1 MLLAPVA
8 NPLYN
13 EATLTLRIKP
23 MKSIEIDDD
32 LYQYIAGQTIKIGES
47 ASDILRRLLPGA
59 PLKASLAEAQHAAKP
74 KADKAI
80 TAIEAHPVKASD
92 APQAN
97 ITEPKTATAGKIGNI
112 FDLVTP
118 QDLQAE
124 HNIVGRFLYLL
135 SVLARVHKK
144 QFHKVL
150 EIKGRNRL
158 YFGNSAAE
166 LSESGSS
173 TNPKQIPN
181 TDFWVITNSN
191 TTRKKMMLTE
201 TATKLGYSAAD
212 AERIR
217 DLL

>member
-1 MLLAPVA
+1 
-8 NPLYN
+8 
-13 EATLTLRIKP
+13 
-23 MKSIEIDDD
+23 MKTIEIDDD
-32 LYQYIAGQTIKIGES
+32 LYQYIAGQTLQIGES

-59 PLKASLAEAQHAAKP
+59 P
-74 KADKAI
+74 
-80 TAIEAHPVKASD
+80 VKAVAISAERKNI
-92 APQAN
+92 APETVTTKLESQETPASQ
-97 ITEPKTATAGKIGNI
+97 EAEVKSEAKTAVAVKAGNI

-118 QDLQAE
+118 ADLQTE

-150 EIKGRNRL
+150 DIKGRNRL

-166 LSESGSS
+166 LNETGTS

-181 TDFWVITNSN
+181 TEFWVITNSN

-201 TATKLGYSAAD
+201 TAIKLGYSAED

>member
-1 MLLAPVA
+1 
-8 NPLYN
+8 
-13 EATLTLRIKP
+13 
-23 MKSIEIDDD
+23 MKTIEIDDD
-32 LYQYIAGQTIKIGES
+32 LYQYIAGQTLRIGES

-59 PLKASLAEAQHAAKP
+59 PAKAVAEGNIAVTDARAELPNVTESSSSPAQTIVAEVKTDPKP
-74 KADKAI
+74 R
-80 TAIEAHPVKASD
+80 SD
-92 APQAN
+92 S
-97 ITEPKTATAGKIGNI
+97 KVGNI

-118 QDLQAE
+118 ADLQAE

-150 EIKGRNRL
+150 DIKGRNRL

-166 LSESGSS
+166 LNETGSS

-181 TDFWVITNSN
+181 TEFWVITNSN

-201 TATKLGYSAAD
+201 TAIKLGYSAED

>member
-1 MLLAPVA
+1 
-8 NPLYN
+8 
-13 EATLTLRIKP
+13 
-23 MKSIEIDDD
+23 MKTIEIDDD
-32 LYQYIAGQTIKIGES
+32 LYQFIAGQTQRIGES

-59 PLKASLAEAQHAAKP
+59 PVKAATARPAVLAEAASIQPAAATLP
-74 KADKAI
+74 EPSSKAKA
-80 TAIEAHPVKASD
+80 
-92 APQAN
+92 
-97 ITEPKTATAGKIGNI
+97 GNI

-118 QDLQAE
+118 QDLQTE
-124 HNIVGRFLYLL
+124 QNIVGRFLYLL

-144 QFHKVL
+144 DFVKVL

-158 YFGNSAAE
+158 YFGTSAEALNE
-166 LSESGSS
+166 AGSS

-181 TDFWVITNSN
+181 TNFWVITNSN

-201 TATKLGYSAAD
+201 TAIKLGYSAED

>member
-1 MLLAPVA
+1 
-8 NPLYN
+8 
-13 EATLTLRIKP
+13 
-23 MKSIEIDDD
+23 MKTIEIDDD
-32 LYQYIAGQTIKIGES
+32 LYQYIAGQTLKIGES

-59 PLKASLAEAQHAAKP
+59 P
-74 KADKAI
+74 
-80 TAIEAHPVKASD
+80 VKAAPARVD
-92 APQAN
+92 APSPVAAPVVAKSATSTTQPAAVV
-97 ITEPKTATAGKIGNI
+97 TESEASKAEDKSSKAASNGKKVGNI

-118 QDLQAE
+118 ADLQAE
-124 HNIVGRFLYLL
+124 PNIVGRFLYLL

-144 QFHKVL
+144 QFEKVL

-166 LSESGSS
+166 LNEMGTS

-181 TDFWVITNSN
+181 TEFWVITNSN

-201 TATKLGYSAAD
+201 TAIKLGYSAED